1 MIRVTTVKT
10 KGELESFLRFP
21 WKIYHDDPCWV
32 PPYLSQL
39 RKRLD
44 IHQNPFFKYADRE
57 LFAAW
62 KNGLLVG
69 TIAAFLNHQHVKQ
82 FGDHTGFF
90 GFFETIPEDDV
101 AGELIDA
108 ASDWLRPY
116 GIERIRGPINGA
128 PTDEVGVLIDGHD
141 RRPAMWEG
149 HTPPYY
155 QDLLEGLG
163 FEKYD
168 DVFAYEIPLPKLGDG
183 QEALPA
189 KLRRAAQRSL
199 ASPDLV
205 IRPTNKEHW
214 NQDITHAHYL
224 YNKAFSTI
232 PFHVDMSI
240 DKFYQMVDSV
250 KPLVDMDLTMI
261 ALVDNQPAG
270 FAIVLPDINEALY
283 HFNGEIKRW
292 QIPKLFWYMKHVR
305 TACFK
310 VLGVLPEYRGRGIE
324 ALLILEIVNNLIR
337 KRYNRLEVSLA
348 SEKNVES
355 NRIIRR
361 MGANMYRQ
369 YRIYE
374 REI

>member
-1 MIRVTTVKT
+1 
-10 KGELESFLRFP
+10 
-21 WKIYHDDPCWV
+21 
-32 PPYLSQL
+32 
-39 RKRLD
+39 
-44 IHQNPFFKYADRE
+44 
-57 LFAAW
+57 
-62 KNGLLVG
+62 
-69 TIAAFLNHQHVKQ
+69 
-82 FGDHTGFF
+82 
-90 GFFETIPEDDV
+90 
-101 AGELIDA
+101 
-108 ASDWLRPY
+108 
-116 GIERIRGPINGA
+116 
-128 PTDEVGVLIDGHD
+128 
-141 RRPAMWEG
+141 MWEG

-224 YNKAFSTI
+224 YNKSFSTI

-324 ALLILEIVNNLIR
+324 ALLILEIVKSLIR

-361 MGANMYRQ
+361 MGANIYRQ

-374 REI
+374 KEV